1 MERPCGRF
9 SKNDSR
15 ARRCIW
21 DEMKIILSIWSLASE
36 NGGPTRS
43 TIGYAKALSKAG
55 VETVLLSHDAKS
67 LAKEVVA
74 DLEMA
79 GVVFREGRG
88 HSYKIAYQDSCALLD
103 EVRPDL
109 VHIQGMWKLSAHA
122 MNVAAARRNIPI
134 VISPHGMLDPW
145 ALKVKRW
152 KKRLGMVLYQ
162 AGDLRR
168 ASAFQVMCEAEA
180 SHVREFGLTTP
191 TFVVPIGVECPTAI
205 GMDDDSHVTN
215 HQKTV
220 LFLSRLHPGKGLL
233 ILAEAWAKLRPN
245 GWRVLVVGPD
255 ERGHKAEVQ
264 ARLSQLGISD
274 EWEFYG
280 QVNDIEK
287 WSLYRAADLFVHPSA
302 SENFCLSIAEALASG
317 LPVITTKGCPWSI
330 IDGKCGWWIDRTVDA
345 LCGALRSAIEMPTG
359 QRAHMGEVAK
369 AMIRDNF
376 SWPVVANKMM
386 AGYESILR
394 R

>member
-1 MERPCGRF
+1 VIVDLER
-9 SKNDSR
+9 
-15 ARRCIW
+15 
-21 DEMKIILSIWSLASE
+21 
-36 NGGPTRS
+36 
-43 TIGYAKALSKAG
+43 AG
-55 VETVLLSHDAKS
+55 VE
-67 LAKEVVA
+67 
-74 DLEMA
+74 
-79 GVVFREGRG
+79 FREGRG
-88 HSYKIAYQDSCALLD
+88 HSFKIAYSDSCSLLD
-103 EVRPDL
+103 KIKPDL
-109 VHIQGMWKLSAHA
+109 VHIQGMWKLSTHA
-122 MNVAAARRNIPI
+122 MNVAAAKRNVPI

-152 KKRLGMVLYQ
+152 KKRLGMMLYQ
-162 AGDLRR
+162 SGDLRR

-180 SHVREFGLTTP
+180 SHVREFGLTAP

-255 ERGHKAEVQ
+255 EGGHKAEVE
-264 ARLSQLGISD
+264 ARLSQLGVSD
-274 EWEFYG
+274 GWEFYG
-280 QVNDIEK
+280 QVNDVEK
-287 WSLYRAADLFVHPSA
+287 WNLYRMADLFVHPSA

-345 LCGALRSAIEMPTG
+345 LCGALRSAIEMPID

-376 SWPVVANKMM
+376 SWPVVAKKLVI
-386 AGYESILR
+386 GYETVFLSG
-394 R
+394 